1 MSSTDIFQTQ
11 LSQIMGLLV
20 ESTVSEMGRLL
31 DVCAAVLENKDNR
44 FLKREMERVNITNKI
59 KFASF
64 MEVLSKSSMEKISL
78 LVTVDEMEVRAVEK
92 TGGEGTSGGEAVNLL
107 DPEVK
112 SRVIII
118 CPGDIREAVATQKGA
133 VKDEGSSE
141 SDSQEDYPGLAP
153 LPSPSSD
160 EEWLPEV
167 DTSQGDDL
175 DPQAPSASRLKI
187 PRSASDPDKQD
198 EGRDGDDQDVQC
210 GDSADAAHQGPLIC
224 AHQGPLICS
233 HCGKCFKEK
242 WYLTRHLQSHTKS
255 YRCSHCAKGFNLAKQ
270 LAKHSIKHQE
280 NTFSCTDCDA
290 VFRQKCTLQS
300 HKKRHKTEKT
310 VTCAVCEKKFVGER
324 HKCIV
329 KQRTF
334 SCSSCPK
341 VLKTREGL
349 SYHQGTHSG
358 ERKYCC
364 ETCGKTFFTGVSL
377 KTHMMTHKEKDHS
390 CTVCGQPFNNGHA
403 LRKHMVASHPGETP
417 EKRFVCDVCGK
428 CFAKRDHLYKH
439 MRRHKEE
446 KPFSCDVCGK
456 KFHSSGNCKRH
467 EITHTGEKLYHCDLC
482 GKSFTQSGT
491 LTIHKLNTHTD
502 GDEKPSFKCEICGEV
517 FPRRYTLKNHMVTHT
532 GKKPCQCSVCGKGFF
547 SNPTLKA
554 HMLIHTGEKPFECDQ
569 CGKRFTQS
577 SHLKYHERHVHTG
590 VKPFVCDI
598 CGKAYANRQNLK
610 LHKCSASA
618 KQ

>member
-1 MSSTDIFQTQ
+1 MSSKDIFQTQ
-11 LSQIMGLLV
+11 LSHIMGLLV
-20 ESTVSEMGRLL
+20 ESTVREMGRLL

-44 FLKREMERVNITNKI
+44 LLKREMERM

-78 LVTVDEMEVRAVEK
+78 LMTVDEMEVRAVEN
-92 TGGEGTSGGEAVNLL
+92 TGGEGASGGEEVNSFN
-107 DPEVK
+107 PEVK

-118 CPGDIREAVATQKGA
+118 CPGDVREAVATQKGA
-133 VKDEGSSE
+133 VKD
-141 SDSQEDYPGLAP
+141 A
-153 LPSPSSD
+153 
-160 EEWLPEV
+160 
-167 DTSQGDDL
+167 
-175 DPQAPSASRLKI
+175 
-187 PRSASDPDKQD
+187 
-198 EGRDGDDQDVQC
+198 
-210 GDSADAAHQGPLIC
+210 

-242 WYLTRHLQSHTKS
+242 WYLTRHIQSHTKS
-255 YRCSHCAKGFNLAKQ
+255 YRCSHCGKGFNLAKQ
-270 LAKHSIKHQE
+270 LAKHSIKHLE

-310 VTCAVCEKKFVGER
+310 VTCAVCEKRFVGER

-329 KQRTF
+329 KRRTF

-364 ETCGKTFFTGVSL
+364 ETCGKTFFTAVSL
-377 KTHMMTHKEKDHS
+377 KTHMMTHKEKDRS

-502 GDEKPSFKCEICGEV
+502 
-517 FPRRYTLKNHMVTHT
+517 
-532 GKKPCQCSVCGKGFF
+532 
-547 SNPTLKA
+547 
-554 HMLIHTGEKPFECDQ
+554 
-569 CGKRFTQS
+569 
-577 SHLKYHERHVHTG
+577 
-590 VKPFVCDI
+590 
-598 CGKAYANRQNLK
+598 
-610 LHKCSASA
+610 
-618 KQ
+618 

>member
-1 MSSTDIFQTQ
+1 ITDIFQTQ

-44 FLKREMERVNITNKI
+44 FLKREMERVNTTN

-78 LVTVDEMEVRAVEK
+78 LMTVDEMEVTAVEK

-107 DPEVK
+107 NPEVK
-112 SRVIII
+112 SHVFII

-133 VKDEGSSE
+133 VKGESFVVVFTLISYGILESSCLNLF
-141 SDSQEDYPGLAP
+141 SLQ
-153 LPSPSSD
+153 
-160 EEWLPEV
+160 
-167 DTSQGDDL
+167 
-175 DPQAPSASRLKI
+175 

-198 EGRDGDDQDVQC
+198 AGRDGDDQDVQC
-210 GDSADAAHQGPLIC
+210 GDSAD
-224 AHQGPLICS
+224 
-233 HCGKCFKEK
+233 
-242 WYLTRHLQSHTKS
+242 
-255 YRCSHCAKGFNLAKQ
+255 
-270 LAKHSIKHQE
+270 
-280 NTFSCTDCDA
+280 
-290 VFRQKCTLQS
+290 
-300 HKKRHKTEKT
+300 
-310 VTCAVCEKKFVGER
+310 
-324 HKCIV
+324 
-329 KQRTF
+329 
-334 SCSSCPK
+334 
-341 VLKTREGL
+341 
-349 SYHQGTHSG
+349 
-358 ERKYCC
+358 
-364 ETCGKTFFTGVSL
+364 
-377 KTHMMTHKEKDHS
+377 
-390 CTVCGQPFNNGHA
+390 
-403 LRKHMVASHPGETP
+403 HMVASHPGETP

-502 GDEKPSFKCEICGEV
+502 GEEKPSFKCEICGEV